1 MKRMRKGLSF
11 LLILAMLISIC
22 TPMQVEAA
30 SKVKLNKTSHT
41 MYVGQTYTLKIS
53 GTSKK
58 ATWSTSDKKV
68 ATVDSKGKVT
78 AKKKGTATI
87 TAKVSNKKY
96 TCKVTVKTPVL
107 NATKKTLYT
116 GQTYTLKLTGAT
128 AKTFSS
134 NNTKVATVN
143 SKGKVTTKK
152 AGTATITV
160 KDTKGR
166 KYTCKVTVKTPT
178 INATSKKLDIGKTY
192 TLKLTGATAKTF
204 SSSNTKIATVD
215 SKGKVTAKKTGTAT
229 ITVKDTK
236 GRKYTCKITVNK
248 CTHTWDAGKVTKKA
262 TCTAT
267 GVKTYT
273 CKVCKATKTEST
285 KKIAHSKGAWE
296 ITKKE
301 TCEKSGTKVIK
312 CTVCKQ
318 VIETKKMD
326 PTGHDYKTTVL
337 KPTCTKQGYTTYTC
351 ACGDTYKDNY
361 VKETGHTW
369 GEWTTT
375 KEPTEEAFGEE
386 IRSCGVCGETET
398 NTLPKKEHEHS
409 YTSVVT
415 EPTCTEQGYTTHT
428 CRCGDFYVDSYVKET
443 GHTWG
448 EWVKTKEPTEEDFG
462 EEIRSC
468 GVCGETETNTLPKK
482 EHEHSYT
489 SVVTEPTCTEQGYTT
504 HTCKC
509 GDSYKDTYVDET
521 GHSYEDSVTAPTCNA
536 GGYTTHTCACG
547 DTYTDAYVD
556 ADDNAHIAG
565 EWVTTKEPTY
575 IEVGTKTKSCTV
587 CGKIL
592 ETEEIPVLEL
602 TNGDAVYTIELAG
615 GATDYVVGHYDT
627 ELAAEL
633 VALVNAYRVEN
644 GLTELTVHTKLQ
656 EKADTRGYQT
666 SYLWDHKMP
675 NGGRPT
681 TVYGYSAENLAWYVT
696 RTSALEIFNAL
707 KGCEDHDA
715 IMKSTFTYNYTG
727 VSVFC
732 KKVGENDYEYY
743 WVQVFM

>member
-30 SKVKLNKTSHT
+30 SKVKINKKSYT
-41 MYVGQTYTLKIS
+41 MYVGQTYKLKVS

-58 ATWSTSDKKV
+58 VTWSTSNKKV
-68 ATVDSKGKVT
+68 ATVDSKGKVV

-87 TAKVSNKKY
+87 TAKISKKKY
-96 TCKVTVKTPVL
+96 TCK
-107 NATKKTLYT
+107 
-116 GQTYTLKLTGAT
+116 
-128 AKTFSS
+128 
-134 NNTKVATVN
+134 
-143 SKGKVTTKK
+143 
-152 AGTATITV
+152 ITV
-160 KDTKGR
+160 KS
-166 KYTCKVTVKTPT
+166 PT

-192 TLKLTGATAKTF
+192 TLKLKGATAKTF
-204 SSSNTKIATVD
+204 SSSNKKVATVN
-215 SKGKVTAKKTGTAT
+215 SKGKVTAKKTGKAT

-262 TCTAT
+262 TCIAT

-301 TCEKSGTKVIK
+301 TCEKSGTKVIT

-318 VIETKKMD
+318 VIETKRID

-337 KPTCTKQGYTTYTC
+337 KPTCTKQGYTTHTC
-351 ACGDTYKDNY
+351 VCGDTYKDNY
-361 VKETGHTW
+361 VKATGHTW

-386 IRSCGVCGETET
+386 VRTCGACGETES
-398 NTLPKKEHEHS
+398 NTLPKIEHEHD
-409 YTSVVT
+409 YTQVVIT
-415 EPTCTEQGYTTHT
+415 APTCTKQGYTTHT
-428 CRCGDFYVDSYVKET
+428 CRCGDSYVDTYVDAT

-448 EWVKTKEPTEEDFG
+448 EWTTAKEPTEEAFG
-462 EEIRSC
+462 EEVRAC

-565 EWVTTKEPTY
+565 DWVTTKEATY
-575 IEVGTKTKSCTV
+575 MEVGTKTKSCTV
-587 CGKIL
+587 CEKVL

-615 GATDYVVGHYDT
+615 GETDYVVGHYDT

-644 GLTELTVHTKLQ
+644 GLTELTVYDKMQTACDK
-656 EKADTRGYQT
+656 RGYQT
-666 SYLWDHKMP
+666 SYLWDHKTPM
-675 NGGRPT
+675 GSSPT
-681 TVYGYSAENLAWYVT
+681 AAYGYSAENIAWYVT
-696 RTSALEIFNAL
+696 RTSALDIFNAF
-707 KGCEDHDA
+707 KSSEGHNA
-715 IMKSTFTYNYTG
+715 IMLSNYTKDWTA

-743 WVQVFM
+743 WVQIFK